1 MSFYRFSR
9 CFTAIKTSFHGNSIV
24 SMKYSC
30 YILGCLKN
38 KYNNDYD
45 NDYRMES
52 DLWQAAINIPKGER
66 KTDAGT
72 GGAGI
77 LILDR

>member
-1 MSFYRFSR
+1 MPANCSAAKQLPQFS
-9 CFTAIKTSFHGNSIV
+9 II
-24 SMKYSC
+24 
-30 YILGCLKN
+30 N
-38 KYNNDYD
+38 KYNSDYDNDYD
-45 NDYRMES
+45 NDYRMEN

-77 LILDR
+77 LIMDR

>member
-1 MSFYRFSR
+1 MSALQCSLQQ
-9 CFTAIKTSFHGNSIV
+9 IHI
-24 SMKYSC
+24 
-30 YILGCLKN
+30 
-38 KYNNDYD
+38 DYD
-45 NDYRMES
+45 NDYRMEN

-77 LILDR
+77 LIMDR

>member
-1 MSFYRFSR
+1 
-9 CFTAIKTSFHGNSIV
+9 
-24 SMKYSC
+24 
-30 YILGCLKN
+30 
-38 KYNNDYD
+38 
-45 NDYRMES
+45 MES

-77 LILDR
+77 MILDS

>member
-1 MSFYRFSR
+1 MPANCSAAKQLPQF
-9 CFTAIKTSFHGNSIV
+9 CII
-24 SMKYSC
+24 
-30 YILGCLKN
+30 N
-38 KYNNDYD
+38 KYNIDYD

-77 LILDR
+77 MILDS

>member
-1 MSFYRFSR
+1 MSFYRLFG

-30 YILGCLKN
+30 YILGCLKS
-38 KYNNDYD
+38 KYD

-77 LILDR
+77 MILDS

>member
-1 MSFYRFSR
+1 MSANCSAAKQLPQF
-9 CFTAIKTSFHGNSIV
+9 CII
-24 SMKYSC
+24 
-30 YILGCLKN
+30 N
-38 KYNNDYD
+38 KYNIDYD

-66 KTDAGT
+66 KTDAGI

-77 LILDR
+77 MILDS

>member
-1 MSFYRFSR
+1 MYQEWYKPLL
-9 CFTAIKTSFHGNSIV
+9 I
-24 SMKYSC
+24 SC
-30 YILGCLKN
+30 EAAHAMLLYN
-38 KYNNDYD
+38 KYNIDYD

-77 LILDR
+77 MILDS